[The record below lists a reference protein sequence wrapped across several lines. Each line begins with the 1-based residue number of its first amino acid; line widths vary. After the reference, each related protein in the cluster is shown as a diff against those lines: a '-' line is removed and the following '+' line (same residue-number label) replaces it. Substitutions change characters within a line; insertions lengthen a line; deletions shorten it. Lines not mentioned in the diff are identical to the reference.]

1 MNFDD
6 IKNYKDIQ
14 VAEDIVM
21 DINNNITGRVAINKM
36 LGVTHVL
43 YIIKN
48 LLGDSCKTVLEIGTL
63 WGGALLTMMQSEYT
77 SKFVSIDMFEGF
89 YPNLIGEGSHDG
101 YGINTKELVTENI
114 LNNNPFGHEFE
125 LLKGSSHDEK
135 IVKYVNKNYSEIDLF
150 FIDGDHTKKGV
161 LQDWNDYS
169 SLVTKGGLVVF
180 DDHWDDKRLEDSNS
194 PYTPR
199 KNFQRYG
206 WKTVDEETGEKWMD
220 VVGAV
225 EDIINHKDFY
235 NNWKEVGLYGDKFIL
250 ERI

>member
-36 LGVTHVL
+36 LGATHVL

-48 LLGDSCKTVLEIGTL
+48 LLGYSCKTVLEIGTL
-63 WGGALLTMMQSEYT
+63 WGGAMLTMMQSEYT

-150 FIDGDHTKKGV
+150 FIDGDHSKIGV
-161 LQDWNDYS
+161 LQDWKDYS
-169 SLVTKGGLVVF
+169 SLVTKGGIVIF
-180 DDHWDDKRLEDSNS
+180 DDYW
-194 PYTPR
+194 
-199 KNFQRYG
+199 
-206 WKTVDEETGEKWMD
+206 TGEYERAAWKKEDENGVKWMD

-225 EDIINHKDFY
+225 DDIRSDDNFY
-235 NNWKEVGLYGDKFIL
+235 NEWNFVGLFGDKFIL